1 MSDMQE
7 QQDSAGQPHEG
18 KAQDARPGYRTGF
31 VAIVGRP
38 NVGKSTLLNRLIG
51 QKISIV
57 SSKAQTTR
65 HRVTGILTSDDA
77 QFVFVDTPGF
87 QTHHRNALNRTMNRT
102 VSQVLADVD
111 LVFFVIEAG
120 RFGEDDR
127 KVLEVIPADARVVL
141 VINKVDLLKDKTR
154 LLPFIDEVRARRN
167 FVEIVPLSAERGRNV
182 EALVAAATPLLPEGE
197 PMYAE
202 DEITDRSERFL
213 AAEFLREKLFR
224 LLGDELPYGIAVE
237 IEKFEVEGNLRR
249 IFAAVIVD
257 KPGHKGIVIGKGGEK
272 LKRISSEARVELE
285 KLFDGKVYLEVWVK
299 VKSGWTDDER
309 ALKSLGYE

>member
-1 MSDMQE
+1 MKIE
-7 QQDSAGQPHEG
+7 EAVPSA
-18 KAQDARPGYRTGF
+18 KPGFRTGF

-65 HRVTGILTSDDA
+65 HRVTGILTNEGA
-77 QFVFVDTPGF
+77 QLVFVDTPGF
-87 QTHHRNALNRTMNRT
+87 QTQHRNALNRSMNRT
-102 VSQVLADVD
+102 VSQVLGDVD

-127 KVLEVIPADARVVL
+127 KVLEVIPADAQVVL
-141 VINKVDLLKDKTR
+141 VINKVDQLKDKSR
-154 LLPFIDEVRARRN
+154 LLPFIDQVRAARE
-167 FVEIVPLSAERGRNV
+167 FVEIVPLSAERGSNV
-182 EALVAAATPLLPEGE
+182 EALVGAATPLLPEGA
-197 PMYAE
+197 PMYEE

-237 IEKFEVEGNLRR
+237 IEKFETEGNLRR
-249 IFAAVIVD
+249 IHAAVIVD
-257 KPGHKGIVIGKGGEK
+257 KAGHKGIVIGKGGEK
-272 LKRISSEARVELE
+272 LKRVSTEARVELE
-285 KLFDGKVYLEVWVK
+285 KLFDGKVFLEVWVK
-299 VKSGWTDDER
+299 VKSGWADDER